1 METPEVKER
10 LLQFIKTMGLSVA
23 QFERRAGLSNG
34 YIRNFRGSFGGNKFD
49 MILEAFPMLNRE
61 WVTMGR
67 GEMMLQRPVAD
78 TKQESEETAEAPI
91 EEEAT
96 ATEVSHEGHKI
107 VFNVSKEQLDSY
119 AKLAQHVLTD
129 WQAKYE
135 NAQREVDTLKML
147 LELTKEQ
154 LATSQKQLQ
163 TAMEQIGV
171 LHAQLTSENKKK

>member
-78 TKQESEETAEAPI
+78 TQQESEETAEAPI

-107 VFNVSKEQLDSY
+107 VFNV
-119 AKLAQHVLTD
+119 
-129 WQAKYE
+129 
-135 NAQREVDTLKML
+135 
-147 LELTKEQ
+147 
-154 LATSQKQLQ
+154 
-163 TAMEQIGV
+163 
-171 LHAQLTSENKKK
+171 